1 MKYKKKILCFFLCI
15 ALMTGLFPVS
25 AAFAAADW
33 PTDVSISADGGI
45 LMDAGS
51 GAILYEKNS
60 REAYYP
66 ASITKILTALVIL
79 ENCDLDETVT
89 FSNEAVNTL
98 EPGASILGA
107 RAGDQ
112 LSVRECLYA
121 LLLQSANEVANA
133 LAEHCSG
140 SIDAFAELMN
150 EKARSLGCTSSNFA
164 NPSGLNDENHYTSA
178 YDMALISQAAFSN
191 PTFVEIDST
200 TYYDVPAGKL
210 KQYPDGWRYYAHHR
224 MLKKNDSLYYDGVIG
239 GKTGYTSLAGNTL
252 VTCAERDGLKL
263 IAVVLNGHQTH
274 YSDTKALFDFGF
286 RNFKSVSV
294 AGQDSVYQD
303 IENDLAIGGIHMG
316 GSIRL
321 SVGKNSAVTLPSEGD
336 FSDVSSSLSY
346 TLEEAAPSSA
356 VARIDYT
363 YGGRNVG
370 HAYLEAVNVPAYT
383 PDPSML
389 AELAESTGAVNET
402 AKADS
407 GLETG
412 ETEQADTPE
421 SSRADEDGSGVQE
434 KDEKPETTGSKAPE
448 KKDRSP
454 MVSILIK
461 GISVL
466 AVIAVIGAAIFGFLT
481 YRAHKERAERIL
493 RQQRREKRL
502 KKWGYS
508 TKEFDQIMEEH
519 LRSKSQIKK
528 PGLRDRWKKLYADGA
543 PFKRPIDHFPC
554 FFVFSR
560 SARRTLASSFFR
572 ATNSAPSSPTSF
584 WVFTTKIEPS
594 SAFFIRIFPFISP
607 CSGHAARQR

>member
-1 MKYKKKILCFFLCI
+1 MKKTLIRAISFFLT
-15 ALMTGLFPVS
+15 LSLLTGLLIPFAS
-25 AAFAAADW
+25 AIEYEGVESMTVDATAALLIDLDTDQVLYEQAAD
-33 PTDVSISADGGI
+33 
-45 LMDAGS
+45 
-51 GAILYEKNS
+51 EQ
-60 REAYYP
+60 RYP

-303 IENDLAIGGIHMG
+303 LSLIH
-316 GSIRL
+316 I
-321 SVGKNSAVTLPSEGD
+321 
-336 FSDVSSSLSY
+336 
-346 TLEEAAPSSA
+346 
-356 VARIDYT
+356 
-363 YGGRNVG
+363 
-370 HAYLEAVNVPAYT
+370 
-383 PDPSML
+383 
-389 AELAESTGAVNET
+389 
-402 AKADS
+402 
-407 GLETG
+407 
-412 ETEQADTPE
+412 
-421 SSRADEDGSGVQE
+421 
-434 KDEKPETTGSKAPE
+434 
-448 KKDRSP
+448 
-454 MVSILIK
+454 
-461 GISVL
+461 
-466 AVIAVIGAAIFGFLT
+466 
-481 YRAHKERAERIL
+481 
-493 RQQRREKRL
+493 
-502 KKWGYS
+502 
-508 TKEFDQIMEEH
+508 
-519 LRSKSQIKK
+519 
-528 PGLRDRWKKLYADGA
+528 
-543 PFKRPIDHFPC
+543 
-554 FFVFSR
+554 
-560 SARRTLASSFFR
+560 
-572 ATNSAPSSPTSF
+572 
-584 WVFTTKIEPS
+584 
-594 SAFFIRIFPFISP
+594 
-607 CSGHAARQR
+607 

>member
-363 YGGRNVG
+363 YGDRNVG

-389 AELAESTGAVNET
+389 AELAESTGAISGT

-421 SSRADEDGSGVQE
+421 SSRADEYGSGVQE

-466 AVIAVIGAAIFGFLT
+466 AVIAVIGTATFGFLT

-528 PGLRDRWKKLYADGA
+528 PGLRDRWKK
-543 PFKRPIDHFPC
+543 
-554 FFVFSR
+554 
-560 SARRTLASSFFR
+560 
-572 ATNSAPSSPTSF
+572 
-584 WVFTTKIEPS
+584 
-594 SAFFIRIFPFISP
+594 
-607 CSGHAARQR
+607 

>member
-1 MKYKKKILCFFLCI
+1 MKYKKKIICFFLCI

-25 AAFAAADW
+25 AAYAAADW

-89 FSNEAVNTL
+89 FSSEAVNTL

-140 SIDAFAELMN
+140 SIGAFAELMN
-150 EKARSLGCTSSNFA
+150 KKARSLGCTNSSFV

-178 YDMALISQAAFSN
+178 YDMALIAQAAFSN
-191 PTFVEIDST
+191 PAFVEIDST

-224 MLKKNDSLYYDGVIG
+224 MLKKNESLYYDGIIG

-303 IENDLAIGGIHMG
+303 IENDLSIGGIHLG

-321 SVGKNSAVTLPSEGD
+321 SVGKNSTVTLPSEGD
-336 FSDVSSSLSY
+336 FSDVSSSLNY

-363 YGGRNVG
+363 YGDRNVG
-370 HAYLEAVNVPAYT
+370 HAYLEAVSVPGYT
-383 PDPSML
+383 PDPSLLAAL
-389 AELAESTGAVNET
+389 AENTGAIDGAAGT
-402 AKADS
+402 ATEASEADS
-407 GLETG
+407 DPETG
-412 ETEQADTPE
+412 EAEQTGTLE
-421 SSRADEDGSGVQE
+421 SSGADEDRANAPVVQGKNE
-434 KDEKPETTGSKAPE
+434 QPE
-448 KKDRSP
+448 KKSRSP
-454 MVSILIK
+454 VVSILIK
-461 GISVL
+461 VIAAL
-466 AVIAVIGAAIFGFLT
+466 AVAAAIGAAIFGFLT
-481 YRAHKERAERIL
+481 YRAHRERAERIL
-493 RQQRREKRL
+493 RQQRRENRL
-502 KKWGYS
+502 RKWGYS
-508 TKEFDQIMEEH
+508 TREFDQIMEEH
-519 LRSKSQIKK
+519 LRSKSQIQK
-528 PGLRDRWKKLYADGA
+528 PGIRDRWKK
-543 PFKRPIDHFPC
+543 
-554 FFVFSR
+554 S
-560 SARRTLASSFFR
+560 
-572 ATNSAPSSPTSF
+572 
-584 WVFTTKIEPS
+584 
-594 SAFFIRIFPFISP
+594 
-607 CSGHAARQR
+607 

>member
-303 IENDLAIGGIHMG
+303 IENDLAIGGIHLG

-363 YGGRNVG
+363 YGDRNVG

-389 AELAESTGAVNET
+389 AELAESTGAISGT
-402 AKADS
+402 AGADS
-407 GLETG
+407 GLETE

-421 SSRADEDGSGVQE
+421 SSRADEVGPNVQE
-434 KDEKPETTGSKAPE
+434 KDEKPETADSKAPE

-454 MVSILIK
+454 VISILIK

-466 AVIAVIGAAIFGFLT
+466 AVIAVIGASIFGFLT

-528 PGLRDRWKKLYADGA
+528 PGLRDRWKK
-543 PFKRPIDHFPC
+543 
-554 FFVFSR
+554 
-560 SARRTLASSFFR
+560 
-572 ATNSAPSSPTSF
+572 
-584 WVFTTKIEPS
+584 
-594 SAFFIRIFPFISP
+594 
-607 CSGHAARQR
+607 

>member
-25 AAFAAADW
+25 AVFAAADW

-60 REAYYP
+60 QEAYYP

-140 SIDAFAELMN
+140 SIGAFAELMN

-191 PTFVEIDST
+191 PAFVEIDST

-303 IENDLAIGGIHMG
+303 IENDLAIGGIHLG

-363 YGGRNVG
+363 YGDRNVG

-383 PDPSML
+383 PDPSLL
-389 AELAESTGAVNET
+389 AELAESTGAINGT
-402 AKADS
+402 AGADS
-407 GLETG
+407 GLETE

-421 SSRADEDGSGVQE
+421 NSRADEVGPNVQE
-434 KDEKPETTGSKAPE
+434 KDEKPETAGSKAPE
-448 KKDRSP
+448 KKDLSP

-466 AVIAVIGAAIFGFLT
+466 TVIAVIGAAIFGFLT

-493 RQQRREKRL
+493 RQQRRENRL
-502 KKWGYS
+502 RKWGYS

-528 PGLRDRWKKLYADGA
+528 PGLRDRLEKIIRRWGA
-543 PFKRPIDHFPC
+543 F
-554 FFVFSR
+554 
-560 SARRTLASSFFR
+560 
-572 ATNSAPSSPTSF
+572 
-584 WVFTTKIEPS
+584 
-594 SAFFIRIFPFISP
+594 
-607 CSGHAARQR
+607 

>member
-1 MKYKKKILCFFLCI
+1 MKYKKKIFCFFLCI

-303 IENDLAIGGIHMG
+303 IENDLAIGGIHLG

-363 YGGRNVG
+363 YGDRNVG

-466 AVIAVIGAAIFGFLT
+466 AVIAVIGAATFGFLT

-528 PGLRDRWKKLYADGA
+528 PGLRAGGKNNTQMGRL
-543 PFKRPIDHFPC
+543 
-554 FFVFSR
+554 
-560 SARRTLASSFFR
+560 L
-572 ATNSAPSSPTSF
+572 SAPLIISH
-584 WVFTTKIEPS
+584 VFLFSAALPGGLWPLPS
-594 SAFFIRIFPFISP
+594 SAPQTLRPLLPPASGSSPQRSNHPQPFSSGSSP
-607 CSGHAARQR
+607 S

>member
-1 MKYKKKILCFFLCI
+1 MKRFLSLFLCLTLI
-15 ALMTGLFPVS
+15 LGILPGQTAY
-25 AAFAAADW
+25 AAAEW
-33 PTDVSISADGGI
+33 PSDISISADGGI
-45 LMDAGS
+45 LMDINS
-51 GAILYEKNS
+51 GAVLYEKNS
-60 REAYYP
+60 HEPYYP
-66 ASITKILTALVIL
+66 ASITKILTALIVI
-79 ENCDLDETVT
+79 ENCSLDETVT
-89 FSNEAVNTL
+89 FSNTAVNTL
-98 EPGASILGA
+98 EPNSSILGA
-107 RAGDQ
+107 RAGDT
-112 LSVRECLYA
+112 LSVRDCLYA

-133 LAEHCSG
+133 LAEHCAG
-140 SIDAFAELMN
+140 SMDAFAEMMN
-150 EKARSLGCTSSNFA
+150 ERVAELGCTDSHFA
-164 NPSGLNDENHYTSA
+164 NPSGLNDPNHYVSA
-178 YDMALISQAAFSN
+178 YDMALIAKAAFNN

-224 MLKKNDSLYYDGVIG
+224 MLRRNDSLYYDGVIG

-303 IENDLAIGGIHMG
+303 IENDLAIGGIHLG

-363 YGGRNVG
+363 YGDRNVG

-466 AVIAVIGAAIFGFLT
+466 AVIAVIGASIFGFLT

-528 PGLRDRWKKLYADGA
+528 PGLRDRWKK
-543 PFKRPIDHFPC
+543 
-554 FFVFSR
+554 
-560 SARRTLASSFFR
+560 
-572 ATNSAPSSPTSF
+572 
-584 WVFTTKIEPS
+584 
-594 SAFFIRIFPFISP
+594 
-607 CSGHAARQR
+607 